1 MCGHFN
7 IAFHRDGT
15 RLEPTCGNL
24 SQRPTPNRVVSSLA
38 FFAAPL
44 CEACDYCQLGQ
55 GLSSLRTQ
63 TGAGVRVSRRYTSL
77 DSVNAAD
84 TEVSNP
90 GVKEKYWTTD
100 VAGFYSLNDRLLV
113 LVNVPLRKTE
123 RDGEPIDPRE
133 APDRG
138 RRAVDGHRAARADDS
153 PSNAAAKTRQ
163 TPVEDRG

>member
-1 MCGHFN
+1 M
-7 IAFHRDGT
+7 
-15 RLEPTCGNL
+15 EPTCGNL
-24 SQRPTPNRVVSSLA
+24 SQRPTPSRVVSSLA

-44 CEACDYCQLGQ
+44 GEACDYCLLGQ
-55 GLSSLRTQ
+55 GFSSPRTQ
-63 TGAGVRVSRRYTSL
+63 TGVGVRVSRRYTSL

-123 RDGEPIDPRE
+123 RDGELIDPRE

-138 RRAVDGHRAARADDS
+138 RRAVDGHRGARAEMHRRTLQRKL
-153 PSNAAAKTRQ
+153 AKRRLKTE
-163 TPVEDRG
+163 VELMFGVHCETMPRRT